1 MTDEMQTTVAQ
12 IGSRGR
18 VTVDKEVRE
27 DLELEEG
34 DYVKITVER
43 V

>member
-1 MTDEMQTTVAQ
+1 MTDEQQTTVAQ

-18 VTVDKEVRE
+18 VTVDKDVRE

-34 DYVKITVER
+34 EYVKITVEK